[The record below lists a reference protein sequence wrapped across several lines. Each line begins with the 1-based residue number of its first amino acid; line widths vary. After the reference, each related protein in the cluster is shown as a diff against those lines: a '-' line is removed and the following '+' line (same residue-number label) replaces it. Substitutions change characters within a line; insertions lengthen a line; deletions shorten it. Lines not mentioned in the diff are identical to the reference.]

1 MLTKSNDQKKSV
13 LDMNRHYLELQL
25 FLEEVEKY
33 PEIVM
38 DRQYA
43 VFQSED
49 RLFGDSKKI
58 NHRLHKKLEVL
69 YERLSQGMIVMFCFL
84 F

>member
-1 MLTKSNDQKKSV
+1 MYYHIYADLVMLSKSNDLKKSV

-38 DRQYA
+38 DCQYA

-49 RLFGDSKKI
+49 RLYGDNNKI
-58 NHRLHKKLEVL
+58 NHRLHKKSEIL
-69 YERLSQGMIVMFCFL
+69 YER
-84 F
+84 